1 MIYFFAIIFSFLV
14 TYLLVPLNIKLSKKF
29 GIIDN
34 PNERG
39 IHKTALPLAGGLSFG
54 IPIIILQIIGY
65 FFWGELMLFLAIGSF
80 MILMLGLLDDKSAF
94 TANHKLLFQVLIVT
108 FMFCCD
114 FRIELL
120 TNPFGDSLEL
130 SFFSYPATLLWFL
143 VVVNAFNLID
153 GLDGLATGIALIAAL
168 ILFAVGLIKQNYLII
183 YLSLILIGAN
193 AAFLRY
199 NFFPAKIFMGDT
211 GSLLLGFNIAAISIA
226 GDGEF
231 KGVTSMTILVPIII
245 LTVPLMDMTLAVLRR
260 VKRKKNIF
268 QADKEHIHHKLYD
281 LGISQKNIA
290 LISYFI
296 TFLFGLI
303 GFGFLLSSKKLLMI
317 VLVIL
322 LVILLII
329 TYKIFKKEL
338 IK

>member
-1 MIYFFAIIFSFLV
+1 MRYFFAIIFSFLA
-14 TYLLVPLNIKLSKKF
+14 TYILVPLNIKLSHKL

-34 PNERG
+34 PKERG
-39 IHKTALPLAGGLSFG
+39 IHKKALPLSGGLSFG
-54 IPIIILQIIGY
+54 IPIIMLQAIGY
-65 FFWGELMLFLAIGSF
+65 FFWGELMLYLAIGSF
-80 MILMLGLLDDKSAF
+80 MILLLGFMDDRSAF
-94 TANHKLLFQVLIVT
+94 TAKHKLFFQILIVT
-108 FMFCCD
+108 FMFFCD
-114 FRIELL
+114 FKIELL
-120 TNPFGDSLEL
+120 TNPFGDSIELGLL
-130 SFFSYPATLLWFL
+130 SFPATLLWFL
-143 VVVNAFNLID
+143 VVINAFNLID
-153 GLDGLATGIALIAAL
+153 GLDGLATGIALIVAMV
-168 ILFAVGLIKQNYLII
+168 LFAVGLVKQNYLII

-199 NFFPAKIFMGDT
+199 NFFPAKIFMGDA
-211 GSLLLGFNIAAISIA
+211 GSLLLGFSIASISIA

-245 LTVPLMDMTLAVLRR
+245 LTVPLMDMVLAVLRR

-290 LISYFI
+290 MISYFI

-303 GFGFLLSSKKLLMI
+303 GFGFLLSSKKMLMI

-322 LVILLII
+322 LVVLLII
-329 TYKIFKKEL
+329 TYKLFKKEL
-338 IK
+338 GK